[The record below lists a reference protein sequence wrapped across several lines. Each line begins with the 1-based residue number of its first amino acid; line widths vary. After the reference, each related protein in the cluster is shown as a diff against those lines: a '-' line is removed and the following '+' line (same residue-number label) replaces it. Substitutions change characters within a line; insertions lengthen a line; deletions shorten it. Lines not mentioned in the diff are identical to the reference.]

1 MDFVYR
7 LQIPFG
13 RLMKWTLVQW
23 LLLALS
29 AGLSWANPGLAQEV
43 LTRRV
48 TLPAENQTVLTVLHS
63 LEKQSGVRFMYR
75 HKLIDTDRR
84 INLSVTDEPLGD
96 VLTKLLKPLGVHY
109 ELLGKRVLLTRL
121 AATNS
126 SALSPLSEFLPKII
140 PPSRISGRVID
151 KETNTG
157 LPGVNVSVKGTGT
170 GTVTDGNGDYSL
182 TSPDEKAT
190 LVFSFIGY
198 VTQEVAINNQTSIN
212 ITLAPDTKSL
222 NEVVVVGYGTVAKR
236 DLTGAVNS
244 IDNDKLRETTKT
256 NPYQAL
262 QGQAAGVDIRNTSN
276 KPGGGFQVQIRGFN
290 SIGRGSSPLFVVDG
304 IFVNDITNINPAD
317 IQKIDIL
324 KDASATAIYGS
335 RGANGVV
342 IISTVRGKAGKAQVQ
357 YDAYVGSRSPTNLPR
372 MFTGDEFVQFAK
384 DAAVGV
390 GRPDL
395 PLDQIFSPNE
405 LTNIQNKQYT
415 DWPRLLLSSGLQTNH
430 TLGVSGGGEGG
441 LLYSFGAGFTSDQGT
456 ISNEN
461 YKRYNLR
468 ASISKQLTPWLEI
481 GHNGYAS
488 YEIRNDGSNEALRS
502 AYRLRPTGSV
512 YDADGNLQFFPSA
525 RETQI
530 TNPLFEPLNEN
541 RETRYLKYFGSLYLK
556 VSPAPGVEFRTSIAP
571 DIEFNRY
578 GQYDGVYTKSSI
590 GQTARTLAQYNSNN
604 RLAYTWDNILSL
616 EKTVGGVH
624 SLKASL
630 ISSLWSTRSD
640 GNAVQVRDFAT
651 DAYSFYNI
659 GAGKNVQVPSTY
671 FVQEQLAAFIG
682 RFNYAYK
689 DKYLLT
695 VTGRYDGSSKLA
707 AGKQWK
713 FFPSAALAWRL
724 SDEPFLK
731 NTAVNDLK
739 LRLSYGQAGNN
750 NINAYSS
757 LAGVGSGF
765 YVFGNDIN
773 AASTINNL
781 ANQNLTWETTK
792 ELNLGI
798 DYGFFN
804 SRISGSVDLYRRI
817 SDGLILTR
825 QLPAVTGYTS
835 VVQNIGAVKNQGIE
849 VSLNTVNIK
858 TASFQWRTTLNLA
871 RNRNSIQQLY
881 GDSKDDIGNGWF
893 LGQPVTVNYDYV
905 WDGIWQTGEADLAKT
920 FGQKPGQ
927 VRVKDLNGDG
937 KITAADRQIIGSPL
951 PKLTG
956 GITNNFAYKNFD
968 FAVFAY
974 TRQGLQMFS
983 VFHNEFAFGQDEQP
997 ARFNGLN
1004 IDYWTPTNPINTW
1017 FQPGNAGPY
1026 KNVVR
1031 WQNTSFVKIGYMTL
1045 GYTLPKALL
1054 SRLKMQSARVYFTA
1068 QNPFVFTKYVGWDPE
1083 IADQSSFAAAVMNRT
1098 LLGGISLKF

>member
-1 MDFVYR
+1 
-7 LQIPFG
+7 
-13 RLMKWTLVQW
+13 MKKPLLYDSLVVKAMRISICH
-23 LLLALS
+23 LLLIILGSSFALAHDS
-29 AGLSWANPGLAQEV
+29 KAQELLQRKVSLQLRDQSLKKVLQAIEKQANVKFLYRADLIQQSQPVTVLVNEKTVEEVLSMALRPSQLTYNVSGRQIV
-43 LTRRV
+43 LTR
-48 TLPAENQTVLTVLHS
+48 
-63 LEKQSGVRFMYR
+63 
-75 HKLIDTDRR
+75 
-84 INLSVTDEPLGD
+84 
-96 VLTKLLKPLGVHY
+96 LKPIPAPTAPTSTVDNAQ
-109 ELLGKRVLLTRL
+109 
-121 AATNS
+121 AAVDQSVKGRITS
-126 SALSPLSEFLPKII
+126 SDNGE
-140 PPSRISGRVID
+140 
-151 KETNTG
+151 G
-157 LPGVNVSVKGTGT
+157 LPGVSILIKGTTKGT
-170 GTVTDGNGDYSL
+170 TTNADGDYQL
-182 TSPDEKAT
+182 VVPNADAV
-190 LVFSFIGY
+190 LVFSFVGY
-198 VTQEVAINNQTSIN
+198 ESQEIPVGNRTEINVS
-212 ITLAPDTKSL
+212 LKADVKGL

-244 IDNDKLRETTKT
+244 VDNDKLRETTRT

-342 IISTVRGKAGKAQVQ
+342 IVSTVRGKAGKAQVQ

-390 GRPDL
+390 GKPDL
-395 PLDQIFSPNE
+395 PLDQMFSPNE
-405 LTNIQNKQYT
+405 LTNIQNKQYA
-415 DWPRLLLSSGLQTNH
+415 DWPRLLLSSGLLTNH
-430 TLGVSGGGEGG
+430 TLGVSGGGDGG
-441 LLYSFGAGFTSDQGT
+441 LLYSFGGGFTSDQGT

-468 ASISKQLTPWLEI
+468 ASISKSLTSWLEI
-481 GHNGYAS
+481 GHSGYAS

-512 YDADGNLQFFPSA
+512 YDANGQLQFFPSA

-530 TNPLFEPLNEN
+530 TNPLFEPENEN

-556 VSPAPGVEFRTSIAP
+556 INPVQGVEFRTSIAP
-571 DIEFNRY
+571 DIEFNRF
-578 GQYDGVYTKSSI
+578 GQYDGVYTKNSI

-604 RLAYTWDNILSL
+604 RLAYTWDNIVNL
-616 EKTVGGVH
+616 EKTIGGIH
-624 SLKASL
+624 NIKASL
-630 ISSLWSTRSD
+630 ISSLWSSRSD
-640 GNAVQVRDFAT
+640 GSALQVRDFAT
-651 DAYSFYNI
+651 DAYSFYNV

-671 FVQEQLAAFIG
+671 FVQEQLAAFVG
-682 RFNYAYK
+682 RVNYAFK
-689 DKYLLT
+689 DKYLFT

-713 FFPSAALAWRL
+713 FFPSAAFAWRL
-724 SDEPFLK
+724 NDEAFLK

-757 LAGVGSGF
+757 QAGVGAGF
-765 YVFGNDIN
+765 YAFGNDV
-773 AASTINNL
+773 APASTVNNL

-792 ELNLGI
+792 ELNLGV

-804 SRISGSVDLYRRI
+804 SRISGSVDVYRRV

-825 QLPAVTGYTS
+825 QLPAITGYTS
-835 VVQNIGAVKNQGIE
+835 VVQNIGSVQNTGIE
-849 VSLNTVNIK
+849 VSLNTVNVK
-858 TASFQWRTTLNLA
+858 TPSFQWRTTLNLA
-871 RNRNSIQQLY
+871 HNKNAIQQLY

-893 LGQPVTVNYDYV
+893 IGQPVNVNYDYV
-905 WDGIWQTGEADLAKT
+905 WDGIWQTSEADQAKT

-927 VRVKDLNGDG
+927 IKVKDLNGDG
-937 KITAADRQIIGSPL
+937 KITSADRQIIGSPL
-951 PKLTG
+951 PTLTG
-956 GITNNFAYKNFD
+956 GITNNFTYRNFD

-974 TRQGLQMFS
+974 TRQNLQMFS
-983 VFHNEFAFGQDEQP
+983 VFHNEFAFGQDELP
-997 ARFNGLN
+997 ARFNGLK

-1031 WQNTSFVKIGYMTL
+1031 FQNTSFVKIGYITL
-1045 GYTLPKALL
+1045 GYTLPKDLL
-1054 SRLKMQSARVYFTA
+1054 SRLKMQTARVYFTA
-1068 QNPFVFTKYVGWDPE
+1068 QNPFVFTKYAGWDPE

-1098 LLGGISLKF
+1098 LLGGISIKF